1 MFGLVG
7 LRKIGYVA
15 LALVV
20 IGTFVG
26 TIQYIRQAERDR
38 YNRLLNESDAIVRE
52 RARDAIIDSPDN
64 ADDATKWLL
73 NRQDEGNK

>member
-7 LRKIGYVA
+7 LRKIVYVA
-15 LALVV
+15 LALAV
-20 IGTFVG
+20 IGIFAT

-52 RARDAIIDSPDN
+52 RARDAVITSPNN

-73 NRQDEGNK
+73 NRQDKSNK